1 MEHLIMKRTVP
12 SQKPKGLGDTSA
24 ETICDHK
31 DGISETAAG
40 ELKVSIT
47 TRHLVELLTE
57 DDINFIEERR

>member
-12 SQKPKGLGDTSA
+12 SRKTKCLGNTSA
-24 ETICDHK
+24 QAICDHK
-31 DGISETAAG
+31 NDISETAAG